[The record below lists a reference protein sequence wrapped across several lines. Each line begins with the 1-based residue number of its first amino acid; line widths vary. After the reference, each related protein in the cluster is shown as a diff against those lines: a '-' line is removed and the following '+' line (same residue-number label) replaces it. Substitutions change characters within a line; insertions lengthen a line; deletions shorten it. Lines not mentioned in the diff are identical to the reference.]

1 MNNNIIIILLI
12 IIIIDT
18 SFSFI
23 PYHNFINR
31 YYTNIINNKNNKN
44 NNIDNNKRIIYASN
58 KYLNDNNDNNDN
70 NDLIF
75 SIPDDEEIPDE
86 YKEWINE
93 EIEQQNIEAKELK
106 RKQKEIDQSDGLDII
121 EGLPK
126 YMLDMLGIII
136 IITFINY
143 YQLYTYILIT

>member
-1 MNNNIIIILLI
+1 MNNHIIIILLI
-12 IIIIDT
+12 IITIDT

-31 YYTNIINNKNNKN
+31 YYTNIINNN

-58 KYLNDNNDNNDN
+58 KYLNDNNDNDN
-70 NDLIF
+70 NDDLIF

-106 RKQKEIDQSDGLDII
+106 RKQKEIDQSDGLDMI

-136 IITFINY
+136 IITIINY
-143 YQLYTYILIT
+143 YQLYIYINS